1 MKLDIFNLCL
11 PKLQFLATK
20 KDVPACCG
28 VHIPLKTL
36 WQLCQMRMESLNP
49 MLMLTTSQW
58 PAVWCKHVRDQ
69 RGVLQADKYMVSYTG
84 VVNCSLS
91 IYCDSRNC
99 HLHSVSKKETCTTVM
114 TLAKKD
120 NRNKKP
126 KPQANSV
133 LDEQLMVRLSWTYSW
148 Y

>member
-1 MKLDIFNLCL
+1 
-11 PKLQFLATK
+11 
-20 KDVPACCG
+20 
-28 VHIPLKTL
+28 
-36 WQLCQMRMESLNP
+36 
-49 MLMLTTSQW
+49 
-58 PAVWCKHVRDQ
+58 
-69 RGVLQADKYMVSYTG
+69 MVSYTG

-133 LDEQLMVRLSWTYSW
+133 LDEQLMVRLS
-148 Y
+148 